1 MLATL
6 VSTSRTIV
14 NEPRMNTTGRIV
26 NARDSSA
33 RCDVLAK
40 PMATRPLDSAER

>member
-6 VSTSRTIV
+6 VSVSRTIV
-14 NEPRMNTTGRIV
+14 KQPRMNTTGRIV

-33 RCDVLAK
+33 RCDALAK
-40 PMATRPLDSAER
+40 PIATSPLDSADR